1 MGYKEGMGLGKN
13 NQGRVNPIEASQRKG
28 KGSIGSYGN
37 EESNRQ
43 AEEKKKKKSK
53 KSSKDEKAPST
64 QWKKQTVQVRKN
76 YSIDKSIYKFI
87 FPFVQR
93 NRPKKNTV
101 SKRST
106 TSLKNIQ
113 INFTTRNPP
122 PLRIE
127 RKSST

>member
-64 QWKKQTVQVRKN
+64 QWKKQTVQVRKTIRSTSQSTN
-76 YSIDKSIYKFI
+76 LFFHSFKETGQRKIQFQN
-87 FPFVQR
+87 VQR
-93 NRPKKNTV
+93 RH
-101 SKRST
+101 
-106 TSLKNIQ
+106 
-113 INFTTRNPP
+113 
-122 PLRIE
+122 
-127 RKSST
+127 